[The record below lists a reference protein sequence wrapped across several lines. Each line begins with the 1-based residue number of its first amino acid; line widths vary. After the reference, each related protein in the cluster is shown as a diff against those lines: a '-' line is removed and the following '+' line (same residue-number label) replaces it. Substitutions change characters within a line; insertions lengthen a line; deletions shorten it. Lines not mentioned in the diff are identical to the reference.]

1 MRGDEDR
8 ACKVYD
14 ESLVGAHDNSP
25 SPSARNGRAFPT
37 PRARSAPNASTSIRP
52 PGTFASCA
60 SRGVSGRPRRVAPG
74 RDDRVPPIEPPPRP
88 PRAAPRAR
96 ARERA
101 PPRKSLRASIVDTS
115 RRAMAKT
122 RRTERRRAPRVARTV
137 VVVGAC
143 VVVGV
148 ARAVPARAAT
158 CSNDGSDY
166 AYSETISG
174 TQRVVTITNCPNHAR
189 DDAVGNNPNSA
200 TYSGT
205 KTFSVPA
212 YPKLQTLTAGSL
224 TETKSLAS
232 QGAQVGVLFSGAWMF
247 SPYGGP
253 TYGTVTGYANSAT
266 AAEGDTFDMS
276 GCHSTGQSDSYHC
289 HIVPIYLVKQ
299 LNQTA
304 GSHSP
309 QVGWAADGFPIY
321 GPKGPGGVEMKEC
334 TGSAGSVWGT
344 DACTKNGAHLG
355 ALPTVDDYKLRY
367 YFQGDQNPTDCTNPF
382 SDLPD
387 ATTHPHAP
395 LSFFGCKP
403 SGATTEVTGVTT
415 CTSSAV
421 DGYTFT
427 GTPATKSALSIYC
440 DSCWA
445 SSDGGAS
452 TTGSGCTATPS
463 PPSSDAAGLRVA
475 LAVVI
480 ASCVAF
486 IA

>member
-1 MRGDEDR
+1 MARTRRRRRRR
-8 ACKVYD
+8 ATRAGRV
-14 ESLVGAHDNSP
+14 VVAVARAPP
-25 SPSARNGRAFPT
+25 SS
-37 PRARSAPNASTSIRP
+37 
-52 PGTFASCA
+52 
-60 SRGVSGRPRRVAPG
+60 
-74 RDDRVPPIEPPPRP
+74 P
-88 PRAAPRAR
+88 PRAAPAR
-96 ARERA
+96 
-101 PPRKSLRASIVDTS
+101 
-115 RRAMAKT
+115 
-122 RRTERRRAPRVARTV
+122 
-137 VVVGAC
+137 G
-143 VVVGV
+143 
-148 ARAVPARAAT
+148 AT
-158 CSNDGSDY
+158 CSNDGADY

-174 TQRVVTITNCPNHAR
+174 AQRVVAITNCPNHAR
-189 DDAVGNNPNSA
+189 DDAVGQNPNSA
-200 TYSGT
+200 AYSGT
-205 KTFSVPA
+205 TTFSVPA
-212 YPKLQTLTAGSL
+212 YPKLESVGTGLA
-224 TETKSLAS
+224 ETKSLAS
-232 QGAQVGVLFSGAWMF
+232 QGGHVGVLFSGAWMY
-247 SPYGGP
+247 SPYGG
-253 TYGTVTGYANSAT
+253 TSYGTVTGYANSAT

-276 GCHSTGQSDSYHC
+276 GCHSAGQSDSYHC
-289 HIVPIYLVKQ
+289 HVVPIYLVKQ

-321 GPKGPGGVEMKEC
+321 GPKGPSGVEMKEC

-355 ALPTVDDYKLRY
+355 ALPGVDDYKLRY
-367 YFQGDQNPTDCTNPF
+367 YFQGDQSPTDCTNPF

-403 SGATTEVTGVTT
+403 SGVTMGVTGVTA

-463 PPSSDAAGLRVA
+463 PPSSGAAGPRVA
-475 LAVVI
+475 LAVLV
-480 ASCVAF
+480 ASSVAF